1 MRQTIGILLVIIGVA
16 YFAFHGFSYT
26 SREKILDVGPLEATS
41 TSHNEII
48 PYSPLFGGAMIAG
61 GVILFIAGLRRPVA

>member
-16 YFAFHGFSYT
+16 YFVFHGFSYT
-26 SREKILDVGPLEATS
+26 SREKMLDIGPIEATR

-48 PYSPLFGGAMIAG
+48 PYSPWLGGAIVAG
-61 GVILFIAGLRRPVA
+61 GIILFIAGIRRPVV